1 MPKQPWAGFGMDK
14 WGGARTRPSSRA
26 RQQPPRR
33 GAPDDGPGDGPDDDL
48 DIHDAIDDERGD
60 IVRRVRAD
68 GGTADVQA
76 AYTRGRVYHTD
87 KTGHRVET
95 RNEALGANW
104 GQISRDG
111 KRWKVSETD
120 KFTFKEV
127 KPRSRSATPRHR
139 VDPVA
144 AAHGAEAAAEAS
156 RRLHPPSALQARERE
171 RRAEEDR
178 RNEAIVEAARR
189 EAAVARAGEQFVR
202 MDRAQQDAVRFDERG
217 EVLDLRYQP
226 MDEGVDVG
234 EEAEPSYAEQHG
246 LVSPIVPAAGPGAS
260 ASLMAEGPRRAVAPP
275 MPRARRPRR
284 SEIERLGAPEPVP
297 GVRSRRGRAFY
308 NPLLGRGW
316 GVEHDDYQPMIGG
329 FLGFNQDDSYKGYVQ
344 DDFVY

>member
-1 MPKQPWAGFGMDK
+1 MPKQPWAGFGMEK

-33 GAPDDGPGDGPDDDL
+33 GAPPDDGPGDGPDDL

-76 AYTRGRVYHTD
+76 AYTKGRVYHTD

-111 KRWKVSETD
+111 KRWKVSESD

-171 RRAEEDR
+171 RREAEDR
-178 RNEAIVEAARR
+178 RNEAIVEA
-189 EAAVARAGEQFVR
+189 VR
-202 MDRAQQDAVRFDERG
+202 QRGDVEYGDVRLGARG
-217 EVLDLRYQP
+217 EVEFGDIDEL

-234 EEAEPSYAEQHG
+234 PEAEPSYAEVHG
-246 LVSPIVPAAGPGAS
+246 LVRPILPAPPAPPPVARPP
-260 ASLMAEGPRRAVAPP
+260 PRRAARPARAAAEPYVPVAVS
-275 MPRARRPRR
+275 RARRGPK
-284 SEIERLGAPEPVP
+284 P
-297 GVRSRRGRAFY
+297 RAFY
-308 NPLLGRGW
+308 DPVKGRGW
-316 GVEHDDYQPMIGG
+316 GVERDDHPTMIGG